1 MAGPESEDLP
11 WLFRGCD
18 DCTTDEEAIPL
29 TATEVFGAMVLVG
42 AVIVTIGAIGA
53 AAILYQTF
61 KFILHVLEMA
71 VKL

>member
-1 MAGPESEDLP
+1 M
-11 WLFRGCD
+11 
-18 DCTTDEEAIPL
+18 